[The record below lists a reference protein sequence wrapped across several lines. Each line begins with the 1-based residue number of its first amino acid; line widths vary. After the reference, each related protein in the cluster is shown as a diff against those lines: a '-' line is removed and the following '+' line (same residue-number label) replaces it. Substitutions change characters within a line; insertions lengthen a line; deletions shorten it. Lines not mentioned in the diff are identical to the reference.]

1 MALHIVSKSPDQ
13 DNALGAC
20 LRLAADDDSL
30 LLIEDGVYAAVRNLS
45 GYRRLAGRA
54 GPCYALEDDVIARGL
69 SDRIG
74 AEIQL
79 VDYAGFV
86 ELCEAHAHIQSW
98 F

>member
-1 MALHIVSKSPDQ
+1 MSLHIVNKPPNR

-20 LRLAADDDSL
+20 LRLAADDDPL
-30 LLIEDGVYAAVRNLS
+30 LLIEDGVYAAVHSLP

-86 ELCEAHAHIQSW
+86 ELCEAHRHIQSW